1 MDLSLTTSTVAAAT
15 TIVAAT
21 AAYMMQHRPKG
32 FTEEELAA
40 EDENANQIKANASNA
55 NNKRAASTS
64 PKKADELTVSAKKS
78 AKKAKADKKKKQKA
92 KKAAKKAAQATITI
106 DSAPQKA
113 LDLTT
118 ADADAPAEE
127 GWEVVVD
134 KKPKA
139 KLSPAVAALLRRKS
153 LEVDSTVKP
162 TTALPASATAAD
174 TSTAAITATTATIKI
189 AVAKIGHVVGING
202 KTITAIRELT
212 GCIISIPDRETITG
226 MSVDVTVTG
235 EDAREVSAAKKI
247 VADLT
252 SKGYSA
258 QLEGALSGGDF
269 CEAQVK
275 VPVASLHE
283 VIGKGGAII
292 QAVQSKLGV
301 KLSVPDTSKG
311 KVGAK
316 KVVKVTVA
324 GPKDGV
330 AKAKEV
336 VKSLV
341 VHHYHALT
349 HPGTTHC
356 EVDVPEAMYSIVIGP
371 RGSSIKHIQ
380 NSYLVKVH
388 IPRDGDGSAVTVIGS
403 AGRVKQAKKHIL
415 AMVANANAE
424 QEAQADWG
432 YGEAEPEHHERHEAW
447 MDQYAPPRRTTGAQW
462 A

>member
-40 EDENANQIKANASNA
+40 EDENTNQIKTNASNA
-55 NNKRAASTS
+55 NNKRAASAS
-64 PKKADELTVSAKKS
+64 PKKADEPTVSAKKS
-78 AKKAKADKKKKQKA
+78 TKKAKADKKKKQKA
-92 KKAAKKAAQATITI
+92 KKAAKKAAQATKTF

-153 LEVDSTVKP
+153 LEVDSAAKP
-162 TTALPASATAAD
+162 TALPATAAD
-174 TSTAAITATTATIKI
+174 TTTATTTSATIKI
-189 AVAKIGHVVGING
+189 AVAKIGLAIGPAG

-212 GCIISIPDRETITG
+212 GCDISIPDRDTITG

-235 EDAREVSAAKKI
+235 EDAREVSAAKQI

-283 VIGKGGAII
+283 VIGKGGGII

-311 KVGAK
+311 NMGAK

-330 AKAKEV
+330 AKAREV

-356 EVDVPEAMYSIVIGP
+356 EVDVPEAMYSVVIGP

-415 AMVANANAE
+415 AMVANALIAE

-432 YGEAEPEHHERHEAW
+432 YGEAEPERHEHHEAW

>member
-1 MDLSLTTSTVAAAT
+1 MDLSLTTTVAAAT

-64 PKKADELTVSAKKS
+64 PKKADEPTVSAKKS

-92 KKAAKKAAQATITI
+92 KKATKKAAQATITI

-139 KLSPAVAALLRRKS
+139 KLPPAVAALLRRKS
-153 LEVDSTVKP
+153 LEVDSTAKP
-162 TTALPASATAAD
+162 TTALPASATPAD
-174 TSTAAITATTATIKI
+174 TITAAATTATIKI

-202 KTITAIRELT
+202 KTITAIRMLT
-212 GCIISIPDRETITG
+212 GCTISIPDRETITG
-226 MSVDVTVTG
+226 VSVDVTVTG
-235 EDAREVSAAKKI
+235 EDAHEVSAAKKI

-311 KVGAK
+311 NVGK

-415 AMVANANAE
+415 SMVANANAE

>member
-1 MDLSLTTSTVAAAT
+1 MDLTSTVAAAT
-15 TIVAAT
+15 TIAAAT
-21 AAYMMQHRPKG
+21 AVYMMQHRPKG

-40 EDENANQIKANASNA
+40 EDENANQIEANASNA

-64 PKKADELTVSAKKS
+64 PKKADEPTISAKKS
-78 AKKAKADKKKKQKA
+78 AKKAKAEKKKKQKA

-139 KLSPAVAALLRRKS
+139 KLSPAVAALLRHKS
-153 LEVDSTVKP
+153 LEVNSAVKP

-174 TSTAAITATTATIKI
+174 TTAAAVTTSATIKI
-189 AVAKIGHVVGING
+189 AVAKIGHVVGSSG

-212 GCIISIPDRETITG
+212 GCDISIPDRETITG

-311 KVGAK
+311 NMGAK

-415 AMVANANAE
+415 AIVANANAE

>member
-153 LEVDSTVKP
+153 LEVDSAVKP

-174 TSTAAITATTATIKI
+174 TTAAATTTATIKI
-189 AVAKIGHVVGING
+189 AVAKIGHVVGMNG

-212 GCIISIPDRETITG
+212 GCCISIPDRETITG

-283 VIGKGGAII
+283 VIGKGGAVI

-415 AMVANANAE
+415 AIVANANAE

>member
-64 PKKADELTVSAKKS
+64 PKKADEPTISAKKS
-78 AKKAKADKKKKQKA
+78 AKKAKAEKKKKQKA

-106 DSAPQKA
+106 ESAPQKA
-113 LDLTT
+113 LDLTM
-118 ADADAPAEE
+118 PAED
-127 GWEVVVD
+127 GWEVVVE

-139 KLSPAVAALLRRKS
+139 AKLSPSVAKLLSRKS
-153 LEVDSTVKP
+153 LEVATVPATSTSP
-162 TTALPASATAAD
+162 AASSPANAASSAAATTTANV
-174 TSTAAITATTATIKI
+174 KI
-189 AVAKIGHVVGING
+189 AVAKIGHIVGPAG

-212 GCIISIPDRETITG
+212 GCDVSIPDRDTITDVT
-226 MSVDVTVTG
+226 VDVTLSG
-235 EDAREVSAAKKI
+235 EDAREVAVARRI

-252 SKGYSA
+252 TKGYSA
-258 QLEGALSGGDF
+258 ALANGDF
-269 CEAQVK
+269 SEAAVK

-283 VIGKGGAII
+283 VIGKGGATI
-292 QAVQSKLGV
+292 QAIQSTLDV
-301 KLSVPDTSKG
+301 KLNVPDTTH
-311 KVGAK
+311 VGAK

-324 GPKDGV
+324 GTREGV
-330 AKAKEV
+330 AKAIEV
-336 VKSLV
+336 VRSLV
-341 VHHYHALT
+341 AHHYHALT
-349 HPGTTHC
+349 HPGTTHA

-388 IPRDGDGSAVTVIGS
+388 IPRDGDTQQAVTVVGS

-415 AMVANANAE
+415 AMVANAYAE
-424 QEAQADWG
+424 QEVERGWG
-432 YGEAEPEHHERHEAW
+432 NENYGCGDELEHERHEAW
-447 MDQYAPPRRTTGAQW
+447 MDQYRPPRRATGAQW

>member
-1 MDLSLTTSTVAAAT
+1 MDLSLTTTVAAAT

-64 PKKADELTVSAKKS
+64 PKKADEPTVSAKKS

-174 TSTAAITATTATIKI
+174 TITAAATTATIKI

-212 GCIISIPDRETITG
+212 GCSISIPDRETITG

>member
-1 MDLSLTTSTVAAAT
+1 
-15 TIVAAT
+15 
-21 AAYMMQHRPKG
+21 MQHRPKG

-40 EDENANQIKANASNA
+40 EDENTNQIKTNASNA

-64 PKKADELTVSAKKS
+64 PKKADEPTVSAKKS

-118 ADADAPAEE
+118 NDADAP
-127 GWEVVVD
+127 
-134 KKPKA
+134 
-139 KLSPAVAALLRRKS
+139 
-153 LEVDSTVKP
+153 
-162 TTALPASATAAD
+162 TTAVT
-174 TSTAAITATTATIKI
+174 TSATIKI
-189 AVAKIGHVVGING
+189 AVAKIGHVVGSSG

-212 GCIISIPDRETITG
+212 GCDISIPDRETITG
-226 MSVDVTVTG
+226 VSVDVTVTG

-311 KVGAK
+311 NMGAK

-388 IPRDGDGSAVTVIGS
+388 IPRDSDGSAVTVIGS

-432 YGEAEPEHHERHEAW
+432 YGEAEREHHERHEAW

>member
-1 MDLSLTTSTVAAAT
+1 
-15 TIVAAT
+15 
-21 AAYMMQHRPKG
+21 MQHRPKG

-40 EDENANQIKANASNA
+40 EDENTNQIKTNASNA

-64 PKKADELTVSAKKS
+64 PKKADEPTVSAKKS

-118 ADADAPAEE
+118 NDADAP
-127 GWEVVVD
+127 
-134 KKPKA
+134 
-139 KLSPAVAALLRRKS
+139 
-153 LEVDSTVKP
+153 
-162 TTALPASATAAD
+162 TTAIT
-174 TSTAAITATTATIKI
+174 TSATIKI
-189 AVAKIGHVVGING
+189 AVAKIGHVVGSSG

-212 GCIISIPDRETITG
+212 GCDISIPDRETITG
-226 MSVDVTVTG
+226 VSVDVTVTG

-283 VIGKGGAII
+283 VIGKGGGII

-311 KVGAK
+311 NMGAK

-324 GPKDGV
+324 VPKDGV
-330 AKAKEV
+330 AKAREV

-356 EVDVPEAMYSIVIGP
+356 EVDVPEAMYSVVIGP

-388 IPRDGDGSAVTVIGS
+388 IPRDGDGRAVTVIGS
-403 AGRVKQAKKHIL
+403 AGRGKQAKKHIL
-415 AMVANANAE
+415 AMVANALIAE

-432 YGEAEPEHHERHEAW
+432 YGEAEPERHEHHEAW